1 MTPLLHGNIYAN
13 IHNAGF
19 PNGEI
24 RGQLALANGTFTDMG
39 GNLIGVSGPGS
50 GNMGFT
56 SATTQTGTVG
66 NPLNPQLGPLQNNG
80 GPLIGA
86 PGHTMTLQTE
96 LLLPGSPATGKG
108 ILNGAPQTDERGAR
122 VLSMAPST
130 WEPPAR
136 RPTPAPASATATA
149 TATTTATSVSMNWPP
164 CCSRLAAIKRTCEV
178 LECLQTFQRHAT
190 IWNGPSRE

>member
-56 SATTQTGTVG
+56 SATTRRAPSEPAEPAAWPVAEH
-66 NPLNPQLGPLQNNG
+66 G
-80 GPLIGA
+80 GPLIA
-86 PGHTMTLQTE
+86 CPGHTMTLQTE

-108 ILNGAPQTDERGAR
+108 N
-122 VLSMAPST
+122 S
-130 WEPPAR
+130 
-136 RPTPAPASATATA
+136 
-149 TATTTATSVSMNWPP
+149 
-164 CCSRLAAIKRTCEV
+164 
-178 LECLQTFQRHAT
+178 
-190 IWNGPSRE
+190 